1 MEGKRQLTELFID
14 YFYLDSNNL
23 SHTHSLG
30 DKIIDKD
37 KTLLARTKE
46 DRVIIYSLY
55 SSDQITIPIEY
66 INIFLGF
73 MREEGDRL
81 NSYTPKDNTEGF
93 IFSFGLLIKSLFY
106 GLSLGREFVVGLMKY
121 RSRDFLELMRTKFK
135 IELRNI
141 EIENIG
147 GKARC

>member
-1 MEGKRQLTELFID
+1 MEKQNLTELFID

-23 SHTHSLG
+23 SHTHSLQ

-37 KTLLARTKE
+37 KTLLARTKDTE
-46 DRVIIYSLY
+46 VVIYSLY
-55 SSDQITIPIEY
+55 SSDQVRIPIEY

-81 NSYTPKDNTEGF
+81 NSYNPGNNLEGF
-93 IFSFGLLIKSLFY
+93 IISFGFLIRSLFY
-106 GLSLGREFVVGLMKY
+106 GLTLGREFISGLMKY
-121 RSRDFLELMRTKFK
+121 RSKDFRELMRTKFK
-135 IELRNI
+135 IELKNI